1 MVRAW
6 RILASRSRGRRP
18 NHPSASASRRPVER
32 LALRLFP
39 LFLSLAGC
47 TTVPRDPPF
56 PVVPER
62 FITRFSA
69 AEGITFNGEGRLFI
83 GADSGV
89 WIAEPDGS
97 VRRIADVQ
105 THLGQAGIGRRD
117 ILAADFGPTNG
128 FRDGP
133 NDDGI
138 VWRISPEG
146 ERRIFALGIGD
157 PNVILRMRDGTWLVS
172 DDATDIIYRVREG
185 ARAEIWSR
193 AVPFPNGLALSGDG
207 RRLFVAQIFSAVRP
221 VILANAIWELRLRDG
236 RPDGPA
242 RIIAYTER
250 APDGLVADEHG
261 RIYIADNGS
270 GSIRRLDPATGRIV
284 VIAENMPGVA
294 SLVFGEGRFDS
305 RSLYATSTERGG
317 GIIWRIRVG
326 ARGAR
331 PFR

>member
-1 MVRAW
+1 MLRAW
-6 RILASRSRGRRP
+6 ESWASRSRGWLA
-18 NHPSASASRRPVER
+18 HASSSSSRRPPEG
-32 LALRLFP
+32 LALRLLP
-39 LFLSLAGC
+39 VLLSLAGC
-47 TTVPRDPPF
+47 ATVPRDPALPI
-56 PVVPER
+56 VPEP

-83 GADSGV
+83 GADNGV
-89 WIAEPDGS
+89 WIAEPDGA

-105 THLGQAGIGRRD
+105 THLGQAGIGPRD

-146 ERRIFALGIGD
+146 ERRVFALGIGD

-185 ARAEIWSR
+185 ERAEIWSR
-193 AVPFPNGLALSGDG
+193 AVPFPNGLALSADG
-207 RRLFVAQIFSAVRP
+207 RRLYVAQIFSAVRP
-221 VILANAIWELRLRDG
+221 VVVANAIWELPVRDG
-236 RPDGPA
+236 RPGGPA
-242 RIIAYTER
+242 RIVAYTER

-270 GSIRRLDPATGRIV
+270 GTIRRLDPATGRV
-284 VIAENMPGVA
+284 AVIAENMPGVA
-294 SLVFGEGRFDS
+294 SLVFGEGRFDP
-305 RSLYATSTERGG
+305 RSIYATTTERGHG
-317 GIIWRIRVG
+317 MIWRIRVG
-326 ARGAR
+326 VRGAR